1 MIWNYIKAANFFPE
15 YCPEIKDW
23 KKKMTG
29 KNGRGN
35 PIGFTKEEKCQINK
49 ALKSLIIDVKL
60 QNKYNHVK

>member
-35 PIGFTKEEKCQINK
+35 PLDFTKEEKRLINK
-49 ALKSLIIDVKL
+49 ALKKL
-60 QNKYNHVK
+60 KF

>member
-1 MIWNYIKAANFFPE
+1 MIWKYIKAASFFPA

-35 PIGFTKEEKCQINK
+35 PVEFSAGEKKQIK
-49 ALKSLIIDVKL
+49 AALKSLFKDLEGSIK
-60 QNKYNHVK
+60 